1 MTDTTTTP
9 EQRKAGMLDLLAT
22 NAEVTRILHAT
33 TDARTWSYIRQAR
46 AAGVPD
52 HLIAKASGVSR
63 AQIYRRL
70 GNRSG
75 SAVDTP
81 TPTA

>member
-1 MTDTTTTP
+1 MTDTTT
-9 EQRKAGMLDLLAT
+9 EQRKADMLDLLAT
-22 NAEVTRILHAT
+22 NAEVTRVLHVT
-33 TDARTWSYIRQAR
+33 TEHRTWQYIRQAR
-46 AAGVPD
+46 SAGIPD

-75 SAVDTP
+75 AAVDTP
-81 TPTA
+81 IPSA